1 MPTSATRVRG
11 AGSTPFTIYPL
22 FNKYGTIDLGPSG
35 NGVRLFF
42 NESLSGVIN
51 WGIAAPLFSINF
63 FVLAAVFQRSL
74 SPLKQLVSARGFQ
87 GLVEQAV
94 RVLRWGL
101 WMAPVINSFLRQSP
115 DPSWYNQDGAVR
127 TGAATVANLF
137 LPASAFKSWSVSVF
151 TGLLAYD
158 WLRILI
164 WFDHMGLRVATLVN
178 LTFIG
183 GDRLDEV
190 AARFTGHAGRTR
202 VIPEGVR
209 RFATWA
215 PLLIPFYIPH
225 GPDWDRA
232 WTGAEQ
238 IGRTHPPVA
247 APVWSVVAVYLLAVF
262 AAGLGFRAVARA
274 WNGPRFSG
282 APTLPG
288 VPRIMRRGAKLFRL
302 ANGALTTEIGAD
314 GRGFTAVTAMARG
327 SHAID
332 ITRQPLDPL
341 DLRGPFVF
349 IRDAGTGEADPSRAD
364 ASKIW
369 SLAYEPMRRAGP
381 DYHVGQPDPATIAL
395 RNSWDGLR
403 AEAWVS
409 HAEGQPLE
417 YTRILLTNTGDRV
430 RRLELTSY
438 RELAVHELG
447 AYLRDPDF
455 NAMHV
460 ESWFVA
466 ELGAVLAR
474 NRLLRDPRDGP
485 HVARDGFPRGALRRR
500 RAARRLRGFAHA
512 LHRPRRAPG
521 AARARPGGTA
531 RRRRRGLALHL
542 RPRRQPDGRGRARPQ
557 GPRRAP
563 AAHRP
568 RRERVGGRQGHR
580 AGVRPPGAGRGRLPG
595 AAAPEAPHRA
605 RAPAP
610 RLEPGRSASRATRA
624 C

>member
-1 MPTSATRVRG
+1 M
-11 AGSTPFTIYPL
+11 
-22 FNKYGTIDLGPSG
+22 
-35 NGVRLFF
+35 
-42 NESLSGVIN
+42 
-51 WGIAAPLFSINF
+51 
-63 FVLAAVFQRSL
+63 
-74 SPLKQLVSARGFQ
+74 
-87 GLVEQAV
+87 
-94 RVLRWGL
+94 
-101 WMAPVINSFLRQSP
+101 
-115 DPSWYNQDGAVR
+115 
-127 TGAATVANLF
+127 
-137 LPASAFKSWSVSVF
+137 SVF

-158 WLRILI
+158 WLRVLI

-202 VIPEGVR
+202 VIPEGIR

-238 IGRTHPPVA
+238 IGRAHPPVA
-247 APVWSVVAVYLLAVF
+247 GAVWSVVGVYLLAAF
-262 AAGLGFRAVARA
+262 AAGLGCRAISRA
-274 WNGPRFSG
+274 WDGPRFSG

-288 VPRIMRRGAKLFRL
+288 VPGVMRRGAKLFRL

-314 GRGFTAVTAMARG
+314 GRGYTAVTAMARG
-327 SHAID
+327 SHPID
-332 ITRQPLDPL
+332 VTRQPLDPL

-349 IRDAGTGEADPSRAD
+349 IRDAEGGAAGSSQA
-364 ASKIW
+364 W

-395 RNSWDGLR
+395 RNSWDGVR
-403 AEAWVS
+403 AEARVS

-417 YTRILLTNTGDRV
+417 YTRIVLTNTGDRP

-455 NAMHV
+455 NALHV

-474 NRLLRDPRDGP
+474 NRLLRDPATDPP
-485 HVARDGFPRGALRRR
+485 HVARDRIPRGALRGRG
-500 RAARRLRGFAHA
+500 AAPRLRGFAHA
-512 LHRPRRAPG
+512 LHRPRRPPV
-521 AARARPGGTA
+521 AARP
-531 RRRRRGLALHL
+531 
-542 RPRRQPDGRGRARPQ
+542 RPRGPAARWTTRARSTPST
-557 GPRRAP
+557 PPP
-563 AAHRP
+563 A
-568 RRERVGGRQGHR
+568 
-580 AGVRPPGAGRGRLPG
+580 
-595 AAAPEAPHRA
+595 
-605 RAPAP
+605 
-610 RLEPGRSASRATRA
+610 
-624 C
+624 